1 MKEINLKQWINNW
14 KDGMY
19 DKRDVD
25 TMCEAGWYDWFCND
39 NSLYS
44 RLKKLAPKVIWFS
57 DLGIIDPEK
66 VYVFFKN
73 NCPLVGELYDDFRIC
88 DLYNDNNVI
97 FTIVPKSGHRN
108 AKKPAELW
116 GINPDTGKFE
126 ELLTAKNWSQLKK
139 KIIENIEFLKRS
151 AMIFHDR
158 FDGTDIYLKLK

>member
-97 FTIVPKSGHRN
+97 FTI
-108 AKKPAELW
+108 
-116 GINPDTGKFE
+116 D
-126 ELLTAKNWSQLKK
+126 LT
-139 KIIENIEFLKRS
+139 ER
-151 AMIFHDR
+151 
-158 FDGTDIYLKLK
+158 IYI